1 MAMSAGESQQRRT
14 SSEAVTIGH
23 FRYLRAPR
31 PLHFPEHEQV
41 PETKWHLELKTLVYQ
56 FLKVAFA
63 DQALIGCDQFVY
75 WDAANPRM
83 CLAPDAF
90 LRFGGPDELFGSWKV
105 WERGAPHVAVE
116 IISDHDALDRNW
128 EAKLLQY
135 RHLGVRELVRFD
147 ADATENKLQVWHRV
161 EDDLVER
168 EATGECVQSNVLPGY
183 WLVVK
188 DPKLGPSLRL
198 SHDEPG
204 RALFLTATE
213 ADAQRIEADAQ
224 RIEAD
229 AQRIEAAAQRI
240 EADAQRIEADARR
253 IRELEAELARR
264 QG

>member
-1 MAMSAGESQQRRT
+1 MPMPAGEQQQRGT
-14 SSEAVTIGH
+14 NPEAVTIGR
-23 FRYLRAPR
+23 FRYVRAPR

-56 FLKVAFA
+56 FLKLAFA
-63 DQALIGCDQFVY
+63 EQAHIGCDQFVY
-75 WDAANPRM
+75 WDAANPRV

-116 IISDHDALDRNW
+116 IISDHDARDRNW
-128 EAKLLQY
+128 EGKLLQY

-147 ADATENKLQVWHRV
+147 PDATEGKLQVWHRV

-168 EATGECVQSNVLPGY
+168 ETAGDSVQSNVLPGY
-183 WLVVK
+183 WLVVQ
-188 DPKLGPSLRL
+188 DPKLGASLRL
-198 SHDEPG
+198 SHDEQG
-204 RALFLTATE
+204 QALFLTPTE
-213 ADAQRIEADAQ
+213 ADAQRIQADAL
-224 RIEAD
+224 
-229 AQRIEAAAQRI
+229 
-240 EADAQRIEADARR
+240 R

>member
-1 MAMSAGESQQRRT
+1 MAMPAGEQQQRRPNPE
-14 SSEAVTIGH
+14 SVTIGR
-23 FRYLRAPR
+23 FRYVRAPR

-63 DQALIGCDQFVY
+63 HQAHIGCDQFVY
-75 WDAANPRM
+75 WDAANPRV
-83 CLAPDAF
+83 CLSPDAF
-90 LRFGGPDELFGSWKV
+90 VRFGGPDELFGSWKV

-116 IISDHDALDRNW
+116 IISDHDTRDRNW

-147 ADATENKLQVWHRV
+147 PDAPESKLQVWHRV

-168 EATGECVQSNVLPGY
+168 DATSESVQSNVLPGY
-183 WLVVK
+183 WLVVQ
-188 DPKLGPSLRL
+188 DAALGPSLRL
-198 SHDEPG
+198 SHDEQG
-204 RALFLTATE
+204 QKLFLTPAELEAQARKGEAQARQAAEARANEAT
-213 ADAQRIEADAQ
+213 R
-224 RIEAD
+224 
-229 AQRIEAAAQRI
+229 
-240 EADAQRIEADARR
+240 ARETAEQR